1 MSNLALD
8 TLIEVGLLNAQG
20 AVCDIS
26 SLPDHE
32 VSKRISAYIQSRVF
46 QFPLELNG
54 FSVSGR
60 LSGLYSSTSVALTN
74 SKVLAS
80 ALIYESQIIDDP
92 LMVRGDIRYKDLMKG
107 LNLFSYF
114 FKLIRADIVRIYP
127 LLDLVQPNGNEIP
140 ILASDDAFKSSIPE
154 RIHDYIHDNAV
165 QNSVISNESGGMYVL
180 SELAHINRRMA
191 LNVSFKN
198 DYWQNGVSLYLFQT
212 SVAESDDD
220 NSEFFKLNMVWD
232 HKGTLSKEKFDFW
245 SYQTIN
251 QAMRARLI
259 GISTESSISQKLGH
273 TYITESPFEA
283 RLLNMT
289 TETPP
294 NQGGEAKGFFDA
306 NGSLLNIDCPET
318 ILTLRTKNPKLYQR
332 FNETLLDLSGELSGY
347 EGNEFN
353 RRARRLFSSEIE
365 PQIKE
370 VSNSLSAM
378 KSGFTKGSLV
388 SLGGLSASIV
398 SGGSAIP
405 FLAILGLGAASGF
418 TESLSGLSQYQ
429 KLKKTPA
436 FIWHRMKKT

>member
-259 GISTESSISQKLGH
+259 GIFTQSSISQKLGH

-289 TETPP
+289 TETP
-294 NQGGEAKGFFDA
+294 
-306 NGSLLNIDCPET
+306 
-318 ILTLRTKNPKLYQR
+318 
-332 FNETLLDLSGELSGY
+332 
-347 EGNEFN
+347 
-353 RRARRLFSSEIE
+353 
-365 PQIKE
+365 
-370 VSNSLSAM
+370 
-378 KSGFTKGSLV
+378 
-388 SLGGLSASIV
+388 
-398 SGGSAIP
+398 
-405 FLAILGLGAASGF
+405 
-418 TESLSGLSQYQ
+418 
-429 KLKKTPA
+429 
-436 FIWHRMKKT
+436 